1 MSKTVTADMVKE
13 LRDRSGVSMGKCKEA
28 LDKAGGDMNEAID
41 ILRKSGMAS
50 AVKKEGRETNEGL
63 IGAAEGAKAVAL
75 VEVNAETDFVTQ
87 NEKFKQFLK
96 DVAQEAADS
105 SPASLE
111 ALMGRPYSKDASV
124 TLDQYRALV
133 MQSLGEN
140 IQVKRMSILPKES
153 DLSIGLYSHMGGKI
167 VVAVLLTGGTGQE
180 ALARDIAMHVAAE
193 SPEYLSMADVPADI
207 RAKEEEIARS
217 QVPAGKP
224 ANVVEKIVEGKI
236 KAFCDETCLVNQK
249 YVKDNAVTVAQLLE
263 NEGKRLNKQLGIKA
277 FHRWKIGG

>member
-1 MSKTVTADMVKE
+1 MSGKVTAEMVKE
-13 LRDRSGVSMGKCKEA
+13 LRERTGVSMGKCKEA
-28 LDKAGGDMNEAID
+28 LDKAGGDMNAAID

-63 IGAAEGAKAVAL
+63 IGAAEGKNAVAL

-96 DVAQEAADS
+96 DVAQEAADA
-105 SPASLE
+105 SPATVE
-111 ALMGRPYSKDASV
+111 ALMSKPYSKDTSL
-124 TLDQYRALV
+124 TIDQHRALV

-140 IQVKRMSILPKES
+140 IQVKRLSILPKSE

-167 VVAVLLTGGTGQE
+167 VVAVLLTGGAGQE

-193 SPEYLSMADVPADI
+193 SPEYLLESDVPANV

-217 QVPAGKP
+217 QVQGKP
-224 ANVVEKIVEGKI
+224 ANIVEKIVEGKI
-236 KAFCDETCLVNQK
+236 KAFCDEVCLVCQK
-249 YVKDNAVTVAQLLE
+249 YVKDNTMTVAQLLE
-263 NEGKRLNKQLGIKA
+263 KESKRLNKQIAIKA
-277 FHRWKIGG
+277 FHRWKVGG